1 MQRGSDLRSAIPAWS
16 LSQGLFVSFNR
27 LKHLI
32 CRAIIMHVREYTR
45 YTAGKDIMVILT
57 LPVSGIYPLIGPLVD
72 LSRSG
77 LCFTYL
83 PLQHDMDILVQGLC
97 EVVYKYG
104 FRSFSQP
111 IPSRIVY
118 ETAFLTSSSFM
129 VPARRCGVQFLT
141 PLSVLDIE
149 SICG

>member
-1 MQRGSDLRSAIPAWS
+1 
-16 LSQGLFVSFNR
+16 
-27 LKHLI
+27 
-32 CRAIIMHVREYTR
+32 MHVREYTR

-104 FRSFSQP
+104 FRSFSEP

-149 SICG
+149 SVCS